1 MKLPAVLIAV
11 AAAALV
17 VLVSPAGATNE
28 CRGLQICVHVSGPWV
43 VVPAAATVPR
53 PRVEYELACP
63 KGFVVGGLDAEL
75 TDRWIDVT
83 FAALLGSPVNPGVS
97 TSRAALFTAVAVG
110 RPLAAA
116 TFRPHIGCLP
126 GSGGGQRTPTVVHVV
141 PPGHPSTR
149 RVWNVKI
156 QPGTWQVSKTC
167 AAGETLVGATHAVAF
182 NTSAPPAAAVVR
194 SVRASHVVHSG
205 RVSVLVRAGAAVR
218 GQKGTV
224 QIDLTCV
231 GGA

>member
-75 TDRWIDVT
+75 TDPAIDVT
-83 FAALLGSPVNPGVS
+83 FRGLLGSPVNPGIT
-97 TSRAALFTAVAVG
+97 TSRTALFVATSV
-110 RPLAAA
+110 RTPSRVA
-116 TFRPHIGCLP
+116 TFRPHIGCMP
-126 GSGGGQRTPTVVHVV
+126 SAGGGQRIPTVHVV
-141 PPGHPSTR
+141 PPGHPDTR
-149 RVWNVKI
+149 RVSTIRLRSGMQLV
-156 QPGTWQVSKTC
+156 TRTC
-167 AAGETLVGATHAVAF
+167 APGETLVGATHAVGFYTAK
-182 NTSAPPAAAVVR
+182 PPAAALVS
-194 SVRASHVVHSG
+194 SVRASQTVRSG
-205 RVSVLVRAGAAVR
+205 RVTVAVHAGPAVATAR
-218 GQKGTV
+218 PVV
-224 QIDLTCV
+224 QVDLTCG